1 MITQYDSVV
10 RPQARWSGEFSRR
23 SHGYYGEVGA
33 ALHKIAKLFYNLA
46 AFFVA
51 TDSLTFEEDCVI
63 HHSLNV

>member
-23 SHGYYGEVGA
+23 SYGEVGA
-33 ALHKIAKLFYNLA
+33 ALHKIAKLFYNLT

-51 TDSLTFEEDCVI
+51 TDSLTFEEACVT